1 MARTA
6 YTGSVQSLSM
16 ADIEAIRSR
25 LSLSE
30 LGRLDFGGP
39 RPNNYNS
46 LASAVGRQETSFGGR
61 RKYER
66 PREVAATLFYGIA
79 CNHAYENGNKRTAL
93 VSCLVSLD
101 RNGYDLVNTSQ
112 DELFEMATQVVA
124 HNFPIPSGLRSHA
137 DAEVMALGK
146 WLRKRTTRRSADRNM
161 EFPQLRKILE
171 GYGCIIDS
179 PVGNHVIIHRDSAI
193 VKTGYPRESF
203 TISVQE
209 VKRIRGLLGLAAVD
223 GGQFYNLD
231 LAVDGFV
238 AEHRDVLNRLA
249 DA

>member
-1 MARTA
+1 
-6 YTGSVQSLSM
+6 
-16 ADIEAIRSR
+16 
-25 LSLSE
+25 
-30 LGRLDFGGP
+30 
-39 RPNNYNS
+39 
-46 LASAVGRQETSFGGR
+46 
-61 RKYER
+61 
-66 PREVAATLFYGIA
+66 
-79 CNHAYENGNKRTAL
+79 
-93 VSCLVSLD
+93 
-101 RNGYDLVNTSQ
+101 
-112 DELFEMATQVVA
+112 
-124 HNFPIPSGLRSHA
+124 
-137 DAEVMALGK
+137 
-146 WLRKRTTRRSADRNM
+146 M